1 MHYGDCT
8 APKMHYVYSV
18 NFQYKSP
25 KTTYDLYA
33 GQRFTTQGIAFYGGD
48 LYAGATYT
56 RVYTVIQNKNMVW
69 IFVEVFI
76 GLNHQ

>member
-33 GQRFTTQGIAFYGGD
+33 GQRFQTTQGLLFRGGGD

-56 RVYTVIQNKNMVW
+56 QVYTVIYNN
-69 IFVEVFI
+69 
-76 GLNHQ
+76 